1 MKKFEITYT
10 MKKTFTLRDDA
21 TDEEYDAARDT
32 VVEGIKADGGTDI
45 GVQLVEAPDEVMQK
59 YVINKECQ
67 D

>member
-1 MKKFEITYT
+1 MKKFEITYK

-32 VVEGIKADGGTDI
+32 VVEGIKADGGTEI
-45 GVQLVEAPDEVMQK
+45 GVKLVEAPDEIKAK
-59 YVINKECQ
+59 YIINKECQ

>member
-21 TDEEYDAARDT
+21 TDEEYDAVKKT
-32 VVEGIKADGGTDI
+32 VVDAVVADGGTDLKTE
-45 GVQLVEAPDEVMQK
+45 LVDAPDKIRQK
-59 YVINKECQ
+59 YIINKDC

>member
-10 MKKTFTLRDDA
+10 MKKTFTIPDTA

-32 VVEGIKADGGTDI
+32 VVEGIKTDGGTDI
-45 GVQLVEAPDEVMQK
+45 SVQLVDAPEEIKAK
-59 YVINKECQ
+59 YIINKECQ

>member
-10 MKKTFTLRDDA
+10 MKKSFIIPDTA

-45 GVQLVEAPDEVMQK
+45 GVQLVDAPEEIKAK
-59 YVINKECQ
+59 YIINKECQ

>member
-10 MKKTFTLRDDA
+10 MKKTFTIPDTA

-32 VVEGIKADGGTDI
+32 VVDGIKADGGTNI
-45 GVQLVEAPDEVMQK
+45 GVQLVDAPEEIKAK
-59 YVINKECQ
+59 YIISKECQ

>member
-1 MKKFEITYT
+1 MKKFEITYK

-45 GVQLVEAPDEVMQK
+45 GVKLVEAPDEVMQK

>member
-1 MKKFEITYT
+1 MKKFEITYK

-32 VVEGIKADGGTDI
+32 VVDGIKADGGTDI
-45 GVQLVEAPDEVMQK
+45 GVKLVEAPDEIKAK
-59 YVINKECQ
+59 YIINKECQ

>member
-10 MKKTFTLRDDA
+10 MKKTFTIPDTA
-21 TDEEYDAARDT
+21 TDEDYDAARDT

-45 GVQLVEAPDEVMQK
+45 DIKLVDAPEEIKAK
-59 YVINKECQ
+59 YIINKECQ

>member
-10 MKKTFTLRDDA
+10 MKKTFTIPDTA

-32 VVEGIKADGGTDI
+32 LVGVIKTDGGTDI
-45 GVQLVEAPDEVMQK
+45 DIKLVDAPEEIKQK
-59 YVINKECQ
+59 YIINKECQ

>member
-10 MKKTFTLRDDA
+10 MKKTFTIPDTA

-32 VVEGIKADGGTDI
+32 VVDGIKADGGTDI
-45 GVQLVEAPDEVMQK
+45 SVQLVDAPEEIKAK
-59 YVINKECQ
+59 YIINKECQ

>member
-10 MKKTFTLRDDA
+10 MKKTFTIPDTA
-21 TDEEYDAARDT
+21 TDEEYDVARDT
-32 VVEGIKADGGTDI
+32 VVDVIKADGGTEI
-45 GVQLVEAPDEVMQK
+45 KTKLVEAPDEIMQK

>member
-1 MKKFEITYT
+1 MKKFEITYK

-45 GVQLVEAPDEVMQK
+45 GVKLVEAPDEIKAK
-59 YVINKECQ
+59 YIINKECQ

>member
-10 MKKTFTLRDDA
+10 MKKTFTVPDTA

-32 VVEGIKADGGTDI
+32 VVDAIKADGGTDI
-45 GVQLVEAPDEVMQK
+45 GVQLVEAPAEVMQK
-59 YVINKECQ
+59 YVINKDCQ

>member
-10 MKKTFTLRDDA
+10 MKKTFTIPDTA

-32 VVEGIKADGGTDI
+32 VVDGIKADGGTNI
-45 GVQLVEAPDEVMQK
+45 GVQLVDAPEEIKAK
-59 YVINKECQ
+59 YIINKECQ

>member
-45 GVQLVEAPDEVMQK
+45 GVKLVKAPDEVMQK

>member
-1 MKKFEITYT
+1 MKKFEITYK

-45 GVQLVEAPDEVMQK
+45 GVKLIDAPDEIKAK
-59 YVINKECQ
+59 YIINKECQ

>member
-10 MKKTFTLRDDA
+10 MKKTFTIPDTA

-32 VVEGIKADGGTDI
+32 VVDTIKADGGTDI
-45 GVQLVEAPDEVMQK
+45 GVKLVDAPEEIKAK
-59 YVINKECQ
+59 YIINKECQ

>member
-10 MKKTFTLRDDA
+10 MKKTFTIPDTA

-32 VVEGIKADGGTDI
+32 VVEGIKTDGGTDI
-45 GVQLVEAPDEVMQK
+45 TVQLVDAPEEIKAK
-59 YVINKECQ
+59 YIINKECQ

>member
-10 MKKTFTLRDDA
+10 MKKTFTIPDTA

-32 VVEGIKADGGTDI
+32 VVDVIKADGGTDI
-45 GVQLVEAPDEVMQK
+45 DVKLVDAPEEIKAK
-59 YVINKECQ
+59 YIINKECQ

>member
-1 MKKFEITYT
+1 MKKFEITYK

-32 VVEGIKADGGTDI
+32 VVEGIKADGGTEI
-45 GVQLVEAPDEVMQK
+45 GVKLVEAPDEVMQK
-59 YVINKECQ
+59 YVINKDCQ

>member
-10 MKKTFTLRDDA
+10 MKKTFTIPDTA

-32 VVEGIKADGGTDI
+32 VVDGIKADGGTDI
-45 GVQLVEAPDEVMQK
+45 GVQLVDAPDEIKAK
-59 YVINKECQ
+59 YIINKECQ

>member
-1 MKKFEITYT
+1 MKKFEITYK

-32 VVEGIKADGGTDI
+32 VVEGIKADGGTEI
-45 GVQLVEAPDEVMQK
+45 SVKLVEAPDEVMQK

>member
-10 MKKTFTLRDDA
+10 MKKTFTIPDTA

-32 VVEGIKADGGTDI
+32 VVDGIKADGGTDI
-45 GVQLVEAPDEVMQK
+45 GVKLIDAPDEIKQK
-59 YVINKECQ
+59 YIVNKECQ

>member
-21 TDEEYDAARDT
+21 TDEEYDAVKKT
-32 VVEGIKADGGTDI
+32 VVDAVVADGGTDLKTE
-45 GVQLVEAPDEVMQK
+45 LVDAPDEIKQK
-59 YVINKECQ
+59 YIYNKDC